1 MRTSPYITEPER
13 TPPLR
18 ACLSNDDR
26 RTLPPY
32 LHTQHYRRGA
42 FLFQAGEVA
51 DQLFWVCQGIVKLSA
66 PTLEGGERL
75 LNIFWP
81 GDFFGTLWLSR
92 DQRRVSSA
100 QALSPVT
107 VQTTTNGGLTQ
118 FLRLRPDLH
127 TDLLQNMFDQQH
139 RSTLRVEA
147 LLSADIG
154 ARLLA
159 VLLDLGER
167 YGQPIV
173 DGYRLAADL
182 TQEDI
187 AHLVGLD
194 RSTTS
199 LLINRYRRGG
209 VLGGRGRLL
218 EIYQAPVR
226 ALLEQAGLAILE

>member
-1 MRTSPYITEPER
+1 V
-13 TPPLR
+13 
-18 ACLSNDDR
+18 
-26 RTLPPY
+26 
-32 LHTQHYRRGA
+32 HTQHYRRGA
-42 FLFQAGEVA
+42 FLFQPGEVA

-66 PTLEGGERL
+66 PTLQGGERL

-81 GDFFGTLWLSR
+81 GDFFGTLWLSH

-107 VQTTTNGGLTQ
+107 VQATTNFGLTQ
-118 FLRLRPDLH
+118 FLRRCPDLH
-127 TDLLQNMFDQQH
+127 TDLLQNLFDQQG
-139 RSTLRVEA
+139 RNTLRVGA
-147 LLSADIG
+147 LLNADIG
-154 ARLLA
+154 ERLLA
-159 VLLDLGER
+159 ILLDLGER
-167 YGQPIV
+167 YGQPIA

-199 LLINRYRRGG
+199 LLINRYRRDG

-226 ALLEQAGLAILE
+226 ALLEQAGLAMLE

>member
-1 MRTSPYITEPER
+1 MRTSPYITKLGR
-13 TPPLR
+13 TPPSR
-18 ACLSNDDR
+18 ACLSDDDR
-26 RTLPPY
+26 RTLPPC

-51 DQLFWVCQGIVKLSA
+51 DQFFWVCQGIVKLSA

-81 GDFFGTLWLSR
+81 GDFFGTLWLSP

-107 VQTTTNGGLTQ
+107 VQAATNGELAQ
-118 FLRLRPDLH
+118 FLQRCPEIH
-127 TDLLQNMFDQQH
+127 TNLLQNLFDQQG
-139 RSTLRVEA
+139 RITLRIGA
-147 LLSADIG
+147 LLNADIG
-154 ARLLA
+154 ERLL
-159 VLLDLGER
+159 VILLDLAER
-167 YGQPIV
+167 YGRPIP

-199 LLINRYRRGG
+199 LLINRYRRDG

-226 ALLEQAGLAILE
+226 ALLEQAGLAMLE

>member
-1 MRTSPYITEPER
+1 MRTSLYITALEHTR
-13 TPPLR
+13 PLR
-18 ACLSNDDR
+18 ACLCNDDR
-26 RTLPPY
+26 RALAPY

-51 DQLFWVCQGIVKLSA
+51 DQLFWICQGIVKLSA

-81 GDFFGTLWLSR
+81 GDFFGMLWLSR
-92 DQRRVSSA
+92 NQRRVSSA

-107 VQTTTNGGLTQ
+107 VQTTNGGLTQ
-118 FLRLRPDLH
+118 FLRLCPDLH

-159 VLLDLGER
+159 ILLDLGER
-167 YGQPIV
+167 YGQPIA

-199 LLINRYRRGG
+199 LLINRYRRDG

-218 EIYQAPVR
+218 EIYQTPVR
-226 ALLEQAGLAILE
+226 ALLEQAGLTMLE